1 MVAKKITVVTKK
13 YGCDTAYKWE
23 SDGADGYEITET
35 ERDEIGTTIVLKIKD
50 NTEEENYDEFL
61 EQYRI
66 QGLIKKYSDYIRYPI
81 TMDFTT
87 KEKPKDADGKVIE
100 DAPEEEHTETRT
112 LNSMQPLWTRNKSDI
127 KPEEYKEFFQH
138 QFYEWEEPMEIFHN
152 RVEGAVDYTALLFI
166 PGKAPFN
173 LYYAD
178 YEPGIQ
184 LYSRHVFIMDKCK
197 DLLPDY
203 LRFVKGLVDSPDLS
217 LNISRELLQKS
228 RELNLIGR
236 NLEKTILKSLKRD
249 LEKNREKYEELQPII
264 FIESNCFIFSFHFVS
279 GNKFHFFFKIGER

>member
-1 MVAKKITVVTKK
+1 MTLQSLV
-13 YGCDTAYKWE
+13 
-23 SDGADGYEITET
+23 
-35 ERDEIGTTIVLKIKD
+35 
-50 NTEEENYDEFL
+50 
-61 EQYRI
+61 
-66 QGLIKKYSDYIRYPI
+66 KKYSDYIRYPI

-173 LYYAD
+173 
-178 YEPGIQ
+178 P
-184 LYSRHVFIMDKCK
+184 
-197 DLLPDY
+197 LLCR
-203 LRFVKGLVDSPDLS
+203 L
-217 LNISRELLQKS
+217 
-228 RELNLIGR
+228 
-236 NLEKTILKSLKRD
+236 
-249 LEKNREKYEELQPII
+249 
-264 FIESNCFIFSFHFVS
+264 
-279 GNKFHFFFKIGER
+279 